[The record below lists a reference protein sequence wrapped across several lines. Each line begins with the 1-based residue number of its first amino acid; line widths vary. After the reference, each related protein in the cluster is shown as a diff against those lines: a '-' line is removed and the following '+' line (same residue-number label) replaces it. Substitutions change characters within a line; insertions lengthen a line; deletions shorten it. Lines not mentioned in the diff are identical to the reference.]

1 MYGDA
6 LVVTKAM
13 QATTVAEILVTE
25 ASVRVELEIGV
36 ADLLAFADLL
46 PDELYAA
53 LDIGDTPLA
62 ERRPRFFREGLVV
75 RDETGT
81 MLAGR
86 VESVVARRRLV
97 RDEVTGEPLAMQ
109 SVDTKPV
116 VFVTL
121 VYDLPQRPTSL
132 TFQTFSGSNT
142 SANVGF
148 MCYHNSLPINDF
160 RYLSQEVTLDLDWD
174 DPWHSRFRHRNLRR
188 QFDAPLSVYLYVEP
202 YEVRQ
207 EIIVRPRDLQ
217 ELLDLGIKDKAV
229 IPVEQQRS
237 LKEKVAQFLS
247 KQSQITIDGQAA
259 QGRLDRIH
267 FIRRSLRTTG
277 IVEPPEELDVTSA
290 TLGVI
295 FVFPVDRLPD
305 EVSMTWDLF
314 TPTIQ
319 QIPAVASDEAGGL
332 PSELTPAAPVLVW
345 KNYLTNP
352 TIPQLAEIA
361 PPPLQQIITIPVI
374 TVLCASVLAA
384 LLVRMARTANTDD
397 TVSPGAITV
406 ALALIVIGVATL
418 PFVQVT
424 LGNPFASSVNISNA
438 EARELVTGLLHN
450 VYRAFDHHD
459 ESLIYDQLSQSIAGD
474 MLSEVYLDTRRSM
487 EVKNQGGLR
496 ISVKEVSVSE
506 LEPVRRLDDSA
517 IVFRCRWR
525 VAGWIGHW
533 GHVHS
538 RVNEHAA
545 NLTIAPVD
553 GQWKITAIEMLDEQ
567 PIELPQQSATAS

>member
-1 MYGDA
+1 VYGDA